1 MMTDD
6 DDDEDS
12 FDQEEDLGRTGS
24 LEEQDLDDGSGS
36 SIGRRGGPHPAASVS
51 SSSTRSI
58 ASMSMTGSI
67 KGPMSIRRKSI
78 MDVSMPAGEKQSL
91 VRSSHVTIDRHSI
104 LILRHRAVQTC

>member
-12 FDQEEDLGRTGS
+12 FDQDEDLGRTGS
-24 LEEQDLDDGSGS
+24 LEEQDLDAGADDGSGS

-58 ASMSMTGSI
+58 ASMSMTGSV

-91 VRSSHVTIDRHSI
+91 VRI
-104 LILRHRAVQTC
+104 LF